1 MNRLTLTRAVTVTVL
16 PLTVTVQLSRPA
28 RRLARSELSAVA
40 LAWSGSRR
48 TTCPPLSRKAW
59 IEAHY
64 TGVRW
69 DTERSGTALVGRL
82 AADVGPAVRCSR
94 RRTPRIAFQS
104 EDFRE
109 YRPEIVM
116 DERGPVVLVRC
127 EELDSESGRWE
138 PFVSTVWRAP

>member
-1 MNRLTLTRAVTVTVL
+1 M
-16 PLTVTVQLSRPA
+16 P
-28 RRLARSELSAVA
+28 SELS
-40 LAWSGSRR
+40 RR
-48 TTCPPLSRKAW
+48 TELSIHTRTGAAIVFERRAEPVPVIVLGSLTSARAW

-82 AADVGPAVRCSR
+82 AADVGPAVRCTR
-94 RRTPRIAFQS
+94 RRARIAFQS